1 MMRLVERLAARR
13 RDRVIE
19 RMIAVPPML
28 LPDDVMV
35 TRVPEGV
42 ALSGRGLRWRIW
54 GRRGR
59 PGDPRLAGLAVAF
72 REGNGR

>member
-1 MMRLVERLAARR
+1 MMDRVRRVAERR
-13 RDRVIE
+13 RDRLID
-19 RMIAVPPML
+19 RMIAAAPML

-42 ALSGRGLRWRIW
+42 ALSGRGLRWRLW

-59 PGDPRLAGLAVAF
+59 PGDPRLMDFAAAF
-72 REGNGR
+72 KDGRER

>member
-1 MMRLVERLAARR
+1 MMDRVRRVAERR
-13 RDRVIE
+13 RDRLIDHMVG
-19 RMIAVPPML
+19 AAPML

-42 ALSGRGLRWRIW
+42 ALSGRGLRWRLW

-59 PGDPRLAGLAVAF
+59 PGAPRLTGFAAAF
-72 REGNGR
+72 RDGRER